1 MELKWFKARQT
12 RYSAYATVYILVVVA
27 ALAAANWLA
36 NRHNKSVDTTSNK
49 RFSLSDQSIKL
60 VRNLKEDVTI
70 MLFDEARSYQQ
81 ARDLLDRYDN
91 LSPRL
96 SVEYVDPLKKPQ
108 LARQMGVRTM
118 GTVLVRRGDKR
129 EEARSVTEEEITS
142 ALVRVLKT
150 GTSTVCF
157 AAGAGESS
165 LDETGPAGYSRVKES
180 LERNNYRTQTV
191 NLFEKPAIPQECTIV
206 AVAGPR
212 YDYPQPVVDA
222 LRKHVEGG
230 GRALF
235 MMSPPLDA
243 GKETFAPNEALLK
256 VLAEWGVTLNKDQVL
271 DTSGIGGLY
280 GLGPEV
286 ALASKYDTH
295 PIVREMKGT
304 ATAFAIVRS
313 IEAKPGDKTS
323 VERIVSTSDNSFAT
337 TQLSGVARKVDT
349 SKGESKS
356 YAVAAAGEYRTG
368 KENNDGRFVVVG
380 SADWAANYVFR
391 FAGNRDLFL
400 NMMNWL
406 SSDEDLIS
414 IRPKDPEDRRITVSR
429 SQMTLLRMTSQ
440 FLIPLGVI
448 LAGVM
453 VWWRRR

>member
-1 MELKWFKARQT
+1 MEAKWLKARQT
-12 RYSAYATVYILVVVA
+12 RYTAYATVYILVVLAV
-27 ALAAANWLA
+27 LAAANWLA

-49 RFSLSDQSIKL
+49 RYSLSDQTIKI
-60 VRNLKEDVTI
+60 VKNLKEDVTI
-70 MLFDEARSYQQ
+70 MLFDESRSYQQ
-81 ARDLLDRYDN
+81 AKDLLDRYDN
-91 LSPRL
+91 LSPKL
-96 SVEYVDPLKKPQ
+96 TVQYIDPLKKPQ
-108 LARQMGVRTM
+108 LAREMGVRMM
-118 GTVLVRRGDKR
+118 GTVLVKRGDKR
-129 EEARSVTEEEITS
+129 EEARSVSEEEITS

-157 AAGAGESS
+157 VAGAGEPS
-165 LDETGPAGYSRVKES
+165 LDETGPTGYSGVKDA
-180 LERNNYRTQTV
+180 LEKNNYRTQTV
-191 NLFEKPAIPQECTIV
+191 NLLEKPEIPQDCTIV

-222 LRKHVEGG
+222 LKKYVEGG

-235 MMSPPLDA
+235 MMPPPLDA
-243 GKETFAPNEALLK
+243 GKDRISPNEALLK
-256 VLAEWGVTLNKDQVL
+256 TLAEWGVTLNKDQVL

-313 IEAKPGDKTS
+313 LEAKPGDKTS

-337 TQLSGVARKVDT
+337 TQLTGASRKIDT
-349 SKGESKS
+349 SKGEMKS

-368 KENNDGRFVVVG
+368 QENKTGRFVVVG
-380 SADWAANYVFR
+380 SADWVANYVFR

-429 SQMTLLRMTSQ
+429 SQMMMLRTTSQ
-440 FLIPLGVI
+440 FLIPLAVI
-448 LAGVM
+448 VAGVL